1 MEDSE
6 DAADEKDRPRG
17 GQAYIAGVGER
28 DGSGEDPLVK
38 GGEFEALLSAT
49 DGVADAGSKANFGGP
64 CS

>member
-17 GQAYIAGVGER
+17 GQAYRAGVGER
-28 DGSGEDPLVK
+28 DGSGEEPLVK
-38 GGEFEALLSAT
+38 GGEFDALLSAME
-49 DGVADAGSKANFGGP
+49 GVTEAGSRANFGGP